1 MQITIEVINT
11 YHNKRV
17 RIDEYTCEG
26 MANAR
31 RHALRALNTHACINT
46 TLTQDELRIGRRVI
60 NAWEGDK
67 NLSFDVN
74 PIIRL
79 MISAQE

>member
-31 RHALRALNTHACINT
+31 SHALRAFNTHAGVGAA
-46 TLTQDELRIGRRVI
+46 LTKDELRIGRRVI
-60 NAWEGDK
+60 NAWQGDK

-79 MISAQE
+79 MISVQE